1 MQYNLLNY
9 GNYFGDCTTS
19 SNNVN
24 SKNAH
29 LRNIIDYV
37 KPDIFTVNELSD
49 DISYHQMILNQVLNI
64 DGENKYRKAVSFNY
78 ADSYIVNMLYYNSEK
93 LALYKQDVVLASYRD
108 IDAYTLY
115 YKAADLAQTRDTIFL
130 TCFVA
135 HLKAGNSESDATS
148 RAGMVANVISYIR
161 THDLSENLLFMG
173 DFNLYTSSEQAYINM
188 TYTYNGIRYF
198 YDPLNR
204 EGNWN
209 NNSSFSDVHTQSTH
223 GNNVD
228 CFSSGGLDD
237 RFDFIMATEAV
248 LEGSHGIKMVP
259 GSYQALG
266 NDNQH
271 FNKSITDDPLN
282 TSAPSDIIEA
292 LYGMSDHLPVLTK
305 LEFDAALGL
314 DDQNSNITAIR
325 FANPNSGHFSFE
337 IALEKPDQ
345 ITIEIFDLFGR
356 PHFYRSYPKKQIFI
370 SDQLNIDY
378 LASGTYLLVVSDEE
392 GNRNT
397 KKFFIKK

>member
-1 MQYNLLNY
+1 
-9 GNYFGDCTTS
+9 
-19 SNNVN
+19 
-24 SKNAH
+24 
-29 LRNIIDYV
+29 
-37 KPDIFTVNELSD
+37 
-49 DISYHQMILNQVLNI
+49 
-64 DGENKYRKAVSFNY
+64 
-78 ADSYIVNMLYYNSEK
+78 
-93 LALYKQDVVLASYRD
+93 
-108 IDAYTLY
+108 
-115 YKAADLAQTRDTIFL
+115 
-130 TCFVA
+130 
-135 HLKAGNSESDATS
+135 
-148 RAGMVANVISYIR
+148 MVANVISYIR